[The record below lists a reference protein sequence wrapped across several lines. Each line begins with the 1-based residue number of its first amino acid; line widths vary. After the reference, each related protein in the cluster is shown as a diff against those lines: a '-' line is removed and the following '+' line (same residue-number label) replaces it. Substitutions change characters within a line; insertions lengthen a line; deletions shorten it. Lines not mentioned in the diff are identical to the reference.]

1 MARVILMNKP
11 SGYLSARSDRFWP
24 TVMELLP
31 PELQDLHLVGR
42 LDLDTEGLLL
52 LTDDGMLDRALLL
65 PERGVEKVYFFR
77 AFGRLDAAAF
87 AKMEGGVQL
96 GSPDNVSLPA
106 RAWLQGY
113 TTIGACEDQLPPK
126 EHDHLM
132 KNAGRPVTEGF
143 LAIREGRK
151 HEVKLIVK
159 AAGGHVFYLKRLSI
173 GRLKL
178 DPALAPGQWRPLTA
192 EELEL
197 LSDGNMKP

>member
-1 MARVILMNKP
+1 MTRTIMMNKP
-11 SGYLSARSDRFWP
+11 GGFLSARSDRVLP
-24 TVMELLP
+24 TVMDLLP

-42 LDLDTEGLLL
+42 LDFDTEGMLL
-52 LTDDGMLDRALLL
+52 LTDDGMLDRAVLL

-77 AFGRLDAAAF
+77 AFGRLDEAAF
-87 AKMEGGVQL
+87 EKMRGGVQL

-113 TTIGACEDQLPPK
+113 TTIGACEEQLPAK
-126 EHDHLM
+126 EREHLM

-173 GRLKL
+173 GGLRL
-178 DPALAPGQWRPLTA
+178 DPDLSPGQWRALT
-192 EELEL
+192 EEEIEL
-197 LSDGNMKP
+197 LKTPGNG